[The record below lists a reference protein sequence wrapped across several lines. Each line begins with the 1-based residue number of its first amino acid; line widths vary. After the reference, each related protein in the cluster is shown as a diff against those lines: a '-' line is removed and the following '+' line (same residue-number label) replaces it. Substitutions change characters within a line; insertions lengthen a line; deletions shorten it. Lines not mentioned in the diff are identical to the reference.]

1 MGIDPHAEL
10 RNLKHGAGAGERD
23 ITAGADLT
31 GLAREQELRVQ
42 AELETDGAAAMVK
55 RRAIRLQT
63 VADLYYQAILG
74 AKDPVELD
82 RYVKRYG
89 WLQGSGLRA
98 WQQVADLES
107 KQSRQDITDI
117 SRGDNDG
124 PQTRYDNHPDGG
136 APD

>member
-42 AELETDGAAAMVK
+42 AELEMDGSAMMVK
-55 RRAIRLQT
+55 RRAIRLQA
-63 VADLYYQAILG
+63 VSDLYYMAILG

-82 RYVKRYG
+82 RYVKRFG
-89 WLQGSGLRA
+89 WLQASSLRA
-98 WQQVADLES
+98 WQQVADLEA

-117 SRGDNDG
+117 LRGGTDG
-124 PQTRYDNHPDGG
+124 TT
-136 APD
+136 